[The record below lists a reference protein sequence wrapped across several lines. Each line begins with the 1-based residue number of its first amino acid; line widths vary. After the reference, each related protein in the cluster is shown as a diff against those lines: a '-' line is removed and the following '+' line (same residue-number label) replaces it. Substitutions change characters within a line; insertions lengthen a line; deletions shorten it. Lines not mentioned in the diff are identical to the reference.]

1 MLMQNTLQNCEAPV
15 VMHLL
20 DRKIILYSTLKEVHD
35 LVEARMAVNFQNEK
49 NVNHP
54 VRDQFDPFPLHRAVP
69 QFHVGSLRQISRT
82 AGRCRE
88 SGQGRFL

>member
-20 DRKIILYSTLKEVHD
+20 DRKIILYSTLKEVHY

-49 NVNHP
+49 NVNHS
-54 VRDQFDPFPLHRAVP
+54 VRDQPDPFPLHRALP
-69 QFHVGSLRQISRT
+69 QFHVGSLR
-82 AGRCRE
+82 
-88 SGQGRFL
+88 